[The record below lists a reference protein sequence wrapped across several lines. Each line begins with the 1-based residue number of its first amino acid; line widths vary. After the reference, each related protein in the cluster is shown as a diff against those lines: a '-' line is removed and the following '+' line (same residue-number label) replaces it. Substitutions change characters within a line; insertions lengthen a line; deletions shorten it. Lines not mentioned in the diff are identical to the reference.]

1 MVHPELDH
9 LADRI
14 GRTIRTHRDAQRMS
28 LGDLARESGL
38 SKTIL
43 ARIESGT
50 GNPSMETMWRLS
62 KALRVPLGA
71 LLAEDEAPRVRTVR
85 AGRGEALR
93 ADSGMDGFL
102 LHADGREHRAEVF
115 DLRFAPGVEHR
126 SEPHLPGVEEVIVCT
141 GGRVRTGPDAE
152 PVELEPGDAVWFAA
166 DVPHAYTATG
176 AAEASALCLMLYPP
190 AALR

>member
-1 MVHPELDH
+1 MDSELGN

-14 GRTIRTHRDAQRMS
+14 GRTLRAHRDAQRMS

-43 ARIESGT
+43 ARIEGGT

-62 KALRVPLGA
+62 KALRVPLGE
-71 LLAEDEAPRVRTVR
+71 LLAEDSPRVRTVR
-85 AGRGEALR
+85 AGHGEALR

-115 DLRFAPGVEHR
+115 ALRFSPGVEHR

-141 GGRVRTGPDAE
+141 AGRVRTGPDAD
-152 PVELEPGDAVWFAA
+152 PVELAPGDAIWFAA
-166 DVPHAYTATG
+166 DVPHAYAATG
-176 AAEASALCLMLYPP
+176 DAPAGALCLMLYPP